1 MYDNAEQNLPVD
13 EYEVDDDFDY
23 SGFQVVR
30 GEFFAHLREPSL
42 TFNDCKVTVNA
53 TCLGKMPDVTY
64 VQILVNPETRKL
76 VILPSSE
83 SIRDSFQW
91 CTISGNKRK
100 PKSVSCKIFF
110 AKLAALMDWN
120 PEYRYKMIGKLIKAN
135 GRYLFSFD
143 LKAAEVYER
152 ALTDGNKVRRSR
164 TPVFPK
170 EWQNQFGLP
179 VQQHTKSLDV
189 NIFDGYAVF
198 GVKDTSKAV
207 AADPSL
213 GELEFYSEQGGY
225 V

>member
-1 MYDNAEQNLPVD
+1 MYDNADQNLSVD

-42 TFNDCKVTVNA
+42 TFNDCKVAVNA
-53 TCLGKMPDVTY
+53 TCLGKMPDITY

-152 ALTDGNKVRRSR
+152 AVTDGNKVRRSR
-164 TPVFPK
+164 IPVFPK

-198 GVKDTSKAV
+198 GVKDTSRVAV
-207 AADPSL
+207 ADSSL

>member
-1 MYDNAEQNLPVD
+1 
-13 EYEVDDDFDY
+13 
-23 SGFQVVR
+23 
-30 GEFFAHLREPSL
+30 
-42 TFNDCKVTVNA
+42 
-53 TCLGKMPDVTY
+53 MPDITY

-152 ALTDGNKVRRSR
+152 AVTDGNKVRRSR
-164 TPVFPK
+164 IPVFPK

-198 GVKDTSKAV
+198 GVKDTSRVAV
-207 AADPSL
+207 ADSSL